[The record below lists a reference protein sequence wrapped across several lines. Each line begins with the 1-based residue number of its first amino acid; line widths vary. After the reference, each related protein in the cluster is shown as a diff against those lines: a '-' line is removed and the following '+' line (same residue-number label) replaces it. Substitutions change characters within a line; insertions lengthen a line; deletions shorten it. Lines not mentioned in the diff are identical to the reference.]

1 MRFEWDDYK
10 NQVNIKKHGI
20 DFNDVT
26 EMFNYEMLSNLDL
39 REDYDEERWIGIGWL
54 KSSLGLVVYV
64 ERYEDIIRII
74 SARKA
79 TKHEVKRYEKH
90 IKN

>member
-1 MRFEWDDYK
+1 VRFEWDDDK
-10 NQVNIKKHGI
+10 NQINISKHGI

-64 ERYEDIIRII
+64 EINEDITRII

-79 TKHEVKRYEKH
+79 TKHEVKRYENY

>member
-1 MRFEWDDYK
+1 MRFEWDDDK
-10 NQVNIKKHGI
+10 NQLNIKKHGI

-26 EMFNYEMLSNLDL
+26 EMFNHEMLSSLDL
-39 REDYDEERWIGIGWL
+39 RENYDEDRWIGIGWL

-79 TKHEVKRYEKH
+79 TKNEVKRYENY

>member
-1 MRFEWDDYK
+1 MRFEWDEAK
-10 NQVNIKKHGI
+10 NNINIRKHGI

-26 EMFNYEMLSNLDL
+26 EMFTHPMLNMLDT
-39 REDYDEERWIGIGWL
+39 RAQYGEERWIG
-54 KSSLGLVVYV
+54 LGLMSATVALVVYT
-64 ERYEDIIRII
+64 ERQGDVIRII

-79 TKHEVKRYEKH
+79 TKHEAKRYEQA